1 MESMLKVPCFL
12 CRNGLE
18 IRTDKNGK
26 RYLVCDDCGIQAF
39 IRRKPGITLL
49 EKLARDF
56 KGGKLLIALDANLA
70 FDAQAAITE
79 IQNLKREIK
88 KLKRQKGF
96 FSTDADSRRAIKALR
111 ERVSA
116 LLSMLEKHAKDV
128 RAK

>member
-1 MESMLKVPCFL
+1 MLKVPCFL

-39 IRRKPGITLL
+39 IRRKPGIALL
-49 EKLARDF
+49 EKLAQDF
-56 KGGKLLIALDANLA
+56 KGGNLLILPDANLT

-128 RAK
+128 PPNKK